1 MNRREQLEEAQSNL
15 VIWKTALRA
24 IAQNQEYSIGSTR
37 VSRANL
43 REVREM
49 VEYYEN
55 QVARLERGGG
65 RGVRVRRIIP
75 MDG

>member
-1 MNRREQLEEAQSNL
+1 MSRQSELKKAREDLELWEG
-15 VIWKTALRA
+15 ALRA
-24 IAQNQEYSIGSTR
+24 IAQNQEYSVGSTR

-49 VEYYEN
+49 VDFYECR
-55 QVARLERGGG
+55 VARLERGG
-65 RGVRVRRIIP
+65 RGIRVRRIIP